1 MFASKQAQVDE
12 VLNRGVIKQVFPSME
27 EFRTRLLS
35 DKKMKFYIGADTT
48 GDSLH
53 LSHAKNFILLE
64 EFRKLGHEVF
74 VLFGDLTACIGDPSD
89 KSSARSRLT
98 REKAKQNAESW
109 VRQIS
114 PLINFECEENPARVV
129 YNSTWFDE
137 FSVVELLELFSNA
150 TVQQM
155 IERDMFQKR
164 LSENKPIFLHEFLYP
179 MFQGYDSVALD
190 VDVELCG
197 TDQIFNAL
205 SGRDLLKKYKNKEKF
220 VVAVN
225 LMENPKTGT
234 LMSKSNN
241 TGVFLG
247 TDSKTLFGQI
257 MAQPDE
263 MIEIILINDTR
274 VPLDEIK
281 ALDIPNNPM
290 KAKLFTAQEV
300 TRIFYGETVAEQEY
314 DNFVNTFSKKNFSD
328 EAKIIELNQDS
339 ISLFDLLCVCL
350 PNESR
355 SAVRRLIQ
363 QNAIAVNGNKC
374 SNAEN
379 VFNLSNEDDL
389 QLKVGKKQFFLIHYA
404 RLNYNW
410 RQKL

>member
-404 RLNYNW
+404 SP
-410 RQKL
+410 KL

>member
-1 MFASKQAQVDE
+1 MSINKQAMVDE
-12 VLNRGVIKQVFPSME
+12 ILNRGVIKQVFPSIE
-27 EFRTRLLS
+27 EFRTKLLS
-35 DKKMKFYIGADTT
+35 DEKMKFYIGADTT

-64 EFRKLGHEVF
+64 EFRKLGHGVY
-74 VLFGDLTACIGDPSD
+74 VLFGDLMACIGDPSD
-89 KSSARSRLT
+89 KSSVRTRLT

-114 PLINFECEENPARVV
+114 PLIDFSCEENPARVV
-129 YNSTWFDE
+129 YNSTWFDK
-137 FSVVELLELFSNA
+137 FSVVELLELFSNS
-150 TVQQM
+150 TVQQI

-205 SGRDLLKKYKNKEKF
+205 AGRDLLRKYRDKEKF

-263 MIEIILINDTR
+263 MIEIILINNTR
-274 VPLDEIK
+274 VSLDEIK
-281 ALDIPNNPM
+281 TLDITNNPM
-290 KAKLFTAQEV
+290 QAKLFTARKV
-300 TRIFYGETVAEQEY
+300 TKIFYGEAIAEQEY
-314 DNFVNTFSKKNFSD
+314 NNFVNTFSKKNFSD
-328 EAKIIELNQDS
+328 EAKIVE
-339 ISLFDLLCVCL
+339 ISQEEINLFDLLCVCL
-350 PNESR
+350 SNESK

-363 QNAIAVNGNKC
+363 QNAISINGDKC
-374 SNAEN
+374 CNAEEI
-379 VFNLSNEDDL
+379 FHLSTEGEL
-389 QLKVGKKQFFLIHYA
+389 QVKVGKKQFFLI
-404 RLNYNW
+404 RFVSDIS
-410 RQKL
+410 

>member
-164 LSENKPIFLHEFLYP
+164 LSENKPIFLNEFLYP

-404 RLNYNW
+404 SP
-410 RQKL
+410 KL

>member
-300 TRIFYGETVAEQEY
+300 TRIFYGDTVAEQEY

-404 RLNYNW
+404 SP
-410 RQKL
+410 KL

>member
-98 REKAKQNAESW
+98 RDKAKQNAESW

-404 RLNYNW
+404 SP
-410 RQKL
+410 KL

>member
-404 RLNYNW
+404 SP
-410 RQKL
+410 KLGSVN

>member
-1 MFASKQAQVDE
+1 MFINKQAMVDE
-12 VLNRGVIKQVFPSME
+12 ILNRGVIRQVFPSIE
-27 EFRTRLLS
+27 EFRARLLS

-64 EFRKLGHEVF
+64 EFRKLGHEVY

-89 KSSARSRLT
+89 KSSARTRLT

-114 PLINFECEENPARVV
+114 PLIDFACEENPARVV
-129 YNSTWFDE
+129 YNSTWFDK

-205 SGRDLLKKYKNKEKF
+205 AGRDLLRKYRDKEKF

-281 ALDIPNNPM
+281 TLYITNNPM
-290 KAKLFTAQEV
+290 KAKLFTARKV
-300 TRIFYGETVAEQEY
+300 TEIFYGEAIAEQEY
-314 DNFVNTFSKKNFSD
+314 ENFVNTFSKKNFSD
-328 EAKIIELNQDS
+328 EAKIVEIDQEE

-350 PNESR
+350 PDESK
-355 SAVRRLIQ
+355 SAIRRLIQ
-363 QNAIAVNGNKC
+363 QNAISVNGDKC
-374 SNAEN
+374 GNAEEI
-379 VFNLSNEDDL
+379 FHLLTENEL
-389 QLKVGKKQFFLIHYA
+389 QIKVGKKQFFLIRFA
-404 RLNYNW
+404 SSNN
-410 RQKL
+410 

>member
-109 VRQIS
+109 VRQTS

-404 RLNYNW
+404 SP
-410 RQKL
+410 KL